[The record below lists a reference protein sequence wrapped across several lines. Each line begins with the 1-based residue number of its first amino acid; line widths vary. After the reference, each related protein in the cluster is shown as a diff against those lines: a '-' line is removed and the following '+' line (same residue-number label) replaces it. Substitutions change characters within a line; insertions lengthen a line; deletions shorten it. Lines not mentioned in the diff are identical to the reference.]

1 MSETK
6 SNGKAKPAKTSA
18 KPGASVAKA
27 SVAGVRARRKTVAKV
42 TAGSAPK
49 SSAAASKPPKTAV
62 GTAKASKSATRA
74 GTRELKDAAK
84 AAKPRKAR
92 LVRDSFT
99 MPEREYELLAQMK
112 KRCLARGQAVKKSE
126 VLRAAIVRLS
136 ALGDRAIGEA
146 IAGLDPIRV
155 GRPRKE
161 PR

>member
-1 MSETK
+1 
-6 SNGKAKPAKTSA
+6 
-18 KPGASVAKA
+18 
-27 SVAGVRARRKTVAKV
+27 
-42 TAGSAPK
+42 
-49 SSAAASKPPKTAV
+49 
-62 GTAKASKSATRA
+62 
-74 GTRELKDAAK
+74 
-84 AAKPRKAR
+84 
-92 LVRDSFT
+92 